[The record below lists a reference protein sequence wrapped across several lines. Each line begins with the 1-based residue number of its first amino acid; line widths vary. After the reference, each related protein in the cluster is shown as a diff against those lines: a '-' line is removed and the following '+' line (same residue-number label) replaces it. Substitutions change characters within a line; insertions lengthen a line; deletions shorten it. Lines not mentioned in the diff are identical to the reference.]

1 MDSVVGRAG
10 QAVQSKAGAYICGH
24 PLMSLTSQMLEL
36 LALMQGSC
44 RFLTLDVLFLLIM
57 IDREYSNLSIRDAM
71 IGVMLSLH
79 HGIVYT

>member
-1 MDSVVGRAG
+1 
-10 QAVQSKAGAYICGH
+10 
-24 PLMSLTSQMLEL
+24 MSLTSQMLDL

-44 RFLTLDVLFLLIM
+44 RFLTLNVLFLLIM

-79 HGIVYT
+79 HRTVYA